1 MSTLYINNLRVH
13 AHHGCLP
20 EETIIGGEY
29 RIDAEITAD
38 FTSACQSDSLSETVD
53 YCDVRRI
60 AEREMAV
67 RSKLIEHVVERM
79 GRSLLTEL
87 PQIISLK
94 LKLTKLSPP
103 MGGDV
108 ESVSFESQFRREAK

>member
-1 MSTLYINNLRVH
+1 MSKLYINNLRVH

-20 EETIIGGEY
+20 QEAVIGGTY

-38 FTSACQSDSLSETVD
+38 FSSACQSDSLSETVD

-60 AEREMAV
+60 VEREMAI

-79 GRSLLTEL
+79 GSSLMGEL
-87 PQIISLK
+87 KEITSLK

-108 ESVSFESQFRREAK
+108 ESVSFESQFLRKI

>member
-20 EETIIGGEY
+20 EEAIIGGEY

-38 FTSACQSDSLSETVD
+38 FSSASRTDSLSETVD

-60 AEREMAV
+60 VEREMSV

-79 GRSLLTEL
+79 GSSLLKEL
-87 PQIISLK
+87 PQIAALK

-108 ESVSFESQFRREAK
+108 ESVSFESLFVRKA